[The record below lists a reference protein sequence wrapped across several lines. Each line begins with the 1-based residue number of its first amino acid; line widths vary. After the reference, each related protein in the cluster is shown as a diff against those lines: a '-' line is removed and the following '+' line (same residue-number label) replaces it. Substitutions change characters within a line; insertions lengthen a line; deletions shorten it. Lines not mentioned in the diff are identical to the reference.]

1 MVKIKNIKYEFLP
14 VAAVTMGH
22 QLAWWSEENLEVE
35 VRSAKI
41 LEAWAAEPRK
51 DLVAVS
57 WRFEDAQEAG
67 MEQTRI
73 GVFVSIGQAKRVLF
87 RILNTF
93 VKFGLGRS
101 GALKRVLN
109 VSDQKLKSTKSF
121 SGGWKLPDSNGKNY
135 SEICLWID
143 LSWKPFRPKILE
155 KFIIYNIAF
164 GVQISSS
171 TYLVL
176 LLTDHAV

>member
-1 MVKIKNIKYEFLP
+1 
-14 VAAVTMGH
+14 
-22 QLAWWSEENLEVE
+22 
-35 VRSAKI
+35 
-41 LEAWAAEPRK
+41 
-51 DLVAVS
+51 
-57 WRFEDAQEAG
+57 

-121 SGGWKLPDSNGKNY
+121 SGD
-135 SEICLWID
+135 
-143 LSWKPFRPKILE
+143 
-155 KFIIYNIAF
+155 
-164 GVQISSS
+164 
-171 TYLVL
+171 
-176 LLTDHAV
+176 